1 MFSRKK
7 KSKTVIQGT
16 PDIPIDETIDW
27 TAQHHTKTQ
36 AIAKHFHHNQSS
48 SHLHHQQQHHQ
59 QQQNHHLHHEPQQTT
74 LQPPPAFSSMATRN
88 GSMTMLSSSSNI
100 EYPHSGDESDHIT
113 HIAEL
118 QRSHFYAADPQKRT
132 KEYHVQQAIQA
143 VELLKVA
150 AKPTG
155 WKKIDKHKSGCIVYQ
170 STATDKHVAFKGE
183 HVIHGFR
190 AQDVFSV
197 VGVRK
202 LWDDWYDELSCIE
215 AYDDSTSLMYMVMKG
230 TMSSRTRD
238 VALVERIQTERDG
251 TIYFAACSVESD
263 RIPPVPGK
271 VRADIFIAGWII
283 QPLPSNPPITKI
295 TYVIQTDLLS
305 RLPKFIAKRSLIK
318 RALVIT
324 TIETHL
330 KKNGTP
336 VAMSKVPS
344 RPRSLSEPLKL
355 GGFEH
360 MESDEEIVSDPIL
373 LSPFGTMESED
384 EIEDVI
390 VSLRKPSGNV
400 LQPKV
405 RHSLAPSVVS
415 SQSLFTAEFLE
426 SNLFLGDS
434 AFFSDSPLFGKSGIF
449 DAEKKTEEPSA
460 KSTARSQ
467 PPSQTKAQPE
477 PVRPE
482 ALRPQ
487 PPEQDPR
494 SRQTQKRV
502 SVPVV
507 QPKSDARSKQYQLP
521 STAERPVQK
530 KTIVTSTPPLT
541 PTASLDGKDATSD
554 SDMALTPEL
563 KPVPR
568 ASKPSPSSLPT
579 PDTPSR
585 PSSMAMSSFG
595 MKAPSAMMEARRHSG
610 MFNRG
615 ATSNFVPRHSHVVP
629 IRGNPNVSLQSLT
642 RPSGPNG
649 TMTTAM
655 KRHSTAPSIESNRST
670 TGFAPTLVL
679 PHRHSE
685 TARKALAMFK
695 VLASSS
701 EDRWRTISSENGFKA
716 YSRVIS
722 GAGLPM
728 LRGEGTITGGW
739 TVEQINAV
747 IESSGCRQI
756 WDDRFDNLSIAE
768 TFNHNEYLFHITL
781 KGVGSLTGRDL
792 AGVTIIDR
800 DPQTSALYN
809 VSTSV
814 LDPTIP
820 EDPGR
825 IRAMLELS
833 GWSLRPTFDGQGN
846 TVSVNVTFVIQIDI
860 RGTLPSSV
868 VKSMTS
874 SMTMAVSRL
883 NQFINKTGYPPFA
896 SHISGTRLLDTF
908 EPQTGFFELCYKAA
922 PGWTEVRV
930 GRKVYKEGYDFFIK
944 PDDPTVRVELA
955 PDFGGVRIWTTLD
968 HEGQSIIAQVSRK
981 GQYRVEPE
989 YKEEKVEEKVE
1000 AKVEEK
1006 VEETIKEIK
1015 KAVEGVQVNV
1025 PVVKK
1030 VQEDDAEL
1038 ASPISRK
1045 HRNASSSSIA
1055 TSYVSS
1061 ARPDSQASVAS
1072 KASQG
1077 SEKGGRRG
1085 RSRTIVALPAGTP
1098 PPPLPRR
1105 SSSLSRYSIPI
1116 SPYVPEDAPPLPTN
1130 TTITA
1135 GILANAGIERTSSL
1149 ATSPTTSTPA
1159 ILVSSSRPV
1168 SDALASPTLGP
1179 FHIPHRPAAVP
1190 RISSEIRV
1198 DAPAAHMESINT
1210 VLAESLPASPSS
1222 VSELELEPTAVETK
1236 EPVVVAVAAAV
1247 AATTPV
1253 TLVVDTTSVV
1263 KDDKEDVN
1271 SSAAPSPIPS
1281 SPIKELVVATLAN
1294 IASPAASPVPTQGS
1308 VFATMQSSRL
1318 KHSTSSVSVGGTRRV
1333 TFSLETI
1340 EISSDET
1347 NKDKTNVVSAS
1358 PLDEIV
1364 RLKGVLKDT
1373 SATAASTPNAA
1384 NIHTV
1389 KIVEVQT
1396 TESQSTDIFSS
1407 DAHYGVVEETQI
1419 QDYESDEAEFVE
1431 ARDELSEEEAE
1442 MELVVPSD
1450 VFVKT
1455 EFEVLSVDMVLN
1467 SIIQAIE
1474 EVAGQL
1480 TATQIK
1486 FGVVFLLLIYY
1497 AGRLSPLIAYS

>member
-1 MFSRKK
+1 
-7 KSKTVIQGT
+7 
-16 PDIPIDETIDW
+16 
-27 TAQHHTKTQ
+27 
-36 AIAKHFHHNQSS
+36 
-48 SHLHHQQQHHQ
+48 
-59 QQQNHHLHHEPQQTT
+59 
-74 LQPPPAFSSMATRN
+74 
-88 GSMTMLSSSSNI
+88 MTMLSSSSNI

-781 KGVGSLTGRDL
+781 KGVGSLTG
-792 AGVTIIDR
+792 
-800 DPQTSALYN
+800 
-809 VSTSV
+809 
-814 LDPTIP
+814 
-820 EDPGR
+820 
-825 IRAMLELS
+825 
-833 GWSLRPTFDGQGN
+833 
-846 TVSVNVTFVIQIDI
+846 
-860 RGTLPSSV
+860 TLPSSV

>member
-1 MFSRKK
+1 
-7 KSKTVIQGT
+7 
-16 PDIPIDETIDW
+16 
-27 TAQHHTKTQ
+27 
-36 AIAKHFHHNQSS
+36 
-48 SHLHHQQQHHQ
+48 
-59 QQQNHHLHHEPQQTT
+59 
-74 LQPPPAFSSMATRN
+74 
-88 GSMTMLSSSSNI
+88 MTMLSSSSNI

-132 KEYHVQQAIQA
+132 KEYHIQQALQA

-150 AKPTG
+150 AKPAG

-238 VALVERIQTERDG
+238 VAIVERIQTEQDG

-336 VAMSKVPS
+336 AAMSKVPS
-344 RPRSLSEPLKL
+344 RSRSLSEPLKL

-360 MESDEEIVSDPIL
+360 MALDEEIVSDPAF

-384 EIEDVI
+384 EIEDVV

-400 LQPKV
+400 SQPKV

-415 SQSLFTAEFLE
+415 SQSLFTAAFLE
-426 SNLFLGDS
+426 SNSFLGDR
-434 AFFSDSPLFGKSGIF
+434 ALFDDSPLFGKSGIF
-449 DAEKKTEEPSA
+449 DAEKKTAESPA
-460 KSTARSQ
+460 KSAARSQ

-477 PVRPE
+477 PVRP
-482 ALRPQ
+482 AASRLH
-487 PPEQDPR
+487 PPEQDTR
-494 SRQTQKRV
+494 SRQTLKRV
-502 SVPVV
+502 SIPVV

-521 STAERPVQK
+521 STPEQPVQK
-530 KTIVTSTPPLT
+530 KSVVISTPPLT
-541 PTASLDGKDATSD
+541 PTASLDGKDTISD

-568 ASKPSPSSLPT
+568 APKPSLSPSST

-595 MKAPSAMMEARRHSG
+595 MKAPSAMMEVRRHSG

-615 ATSNFVPRHSHVVP
+615 ATSNFVPRHSHAVP

-670 TGFAPTLVL
+670 TVFAPTLVL

-701 EDRWRTISSENGFKA
+701 EDRWRTISSEKGFKA

-756 WDDRFDNLSIAE
+756 WDDRFENLSIAE
-768 TFNHNEYLFHITL
+768 TFNHNEYLFHVTL

-800 DPQTSALYN
+800 DSQTSALYN

-846 TVSVNVTFVIQIDI
+846 TVSVNVTFVVQIDI

-908 EPQTGFFELCYKAA
+908 EPQTGFFELCFKAA

-981 GQYRVEPE
+981 GQYRIEPE

-1000 AKVEEK
+1000 EA
-1006 VEETIKEIK
+1006 IKETK
-1015 KAVEGVQVNV
+1015 KVVEGVQVVV

-1038 ASPISRK
+1038 ASPTSRRN
-1045 HRNASSSSIA
+1045 RNASSSTLA
-1055 TSYVSS
+1055 TSSVSS
-1061 ARPDSQASVAS
+1061 ARPDSQASIAS
-1072 KASQG
+1072 RASQG

-1085 RSRTIVALPAGTP
+1085 RSRTIVALPTGTP

-1116 SPYVPEDAPPLPTN
+1116 SPYVPENVPPLPTN

-1135 GILANAGIERTSSL
+1135 GILASAGIGRISSL
-1149 ATSPTTSTPA
+1149 ATSPTTATPA
-1159 ILVSSSRPV
+1159 NVVSSSRPV

-1190 RISSEIRV
+1190 RISSEAHM

-1210 VLAESLPASPSS
+1210 VLAEPLPASSSS
-1222 VSELELEPTAVETK
+1222 VSELELEPTAVVETK
-1236 EPVVVAVAAAV
+1236 EPVAVAVAVAAAV

-1253 TLVVDTTSVV
+1253 ALVVDTTAVV
-1263 KDDKEDVN
+1263 KDDAKEDAKEDAN

-1281 SPIKELVVATLAN
+1281 SPIKELAVATLAN
-1294 IASPAASPVPTQGS
+1294 IASPAASPVPTQGALFPS
-1308 VFATMQSSRL
+1308 MQSSRL
-1318 KHSTSSVSVGGTRRV
+1318 KHRASSVSVGGTRRV

-1340 EISSDET
+1340 EISSSSDEY
-1347 NKDKTNVVSAS
+1347 NKDKTSDLSAS

-1364 RLKGVLKDT
+1364 KLKGVLKDT

-1389 KIVEVQT
+1389 KIVEVRTT
-1396 TESQSTDIFSS
+1396 TESQSSEIFSG
-1407 DAHYGVVEETQI
+1407 DAHFGVVEETPQS

-1431 ARDELSEEEAE
+1431 ARDELSEEHFK
-1442 MELVVPSD
+1442 SG
-1450 VFVKT
+1450 
-1455 EFEVLSVDMVLN
+1455 
-1467 SIIQAIE
+1467 I
-1474 EVAGQL
+1474 
-1480 TATQIK
+1480 
-1486 FGVVFLLLIYY
+1486 
-1497 AGRLSPLIAYS
+1497 